1 MIHLLTTTEHYVI
14 IALSHIMWLLLTIE
28 WFIYWQLLNALIN
41 PSCNQEAIEGGGPFC
56 GKEPHPQR
64 PSTLLHAL
72 LQQTHRRYLTSNP
85 LPSNSE
91 HSCKRARGGP
101 KTERLIGNEVWRT
114 RDASPPPHYPAGSAG
129 GRSRKQVAN
138 RRLPSGS
145 SSLGLPE
152 LKKNIYTPNPL
163 HPTLGLTEVRVWF
176 ERHRP
181 VLSPSMASWIKFG
194 LIN

>member
-1 MIHLLTTTEHYVI
+1 
-14 IALSHIMWLLLTIE
+14 MWLLLTIE

-41 PSCNQEAIEGGGPFC
+41 PSRNQEAIEGGGGPFC

-64 PSTLLHAL
+64 PNPPARSSPTNPSSIPHFEPPALELRAFLQEST
-72 LQQTHRRYLTSNP
+72 RRAKKK
-85 LPSNSE
+85 E
-91 HSCKRARGGP
+91 W
-101 KTERLIGNEVWRT
+101 LIGNEVWRT
-114 RDASPPPHYPAGSAG
+114 RDASPPLGAAHAAPRD
-129 GRSRKQVAN
+129 RSRKRVAN

-152 LKKNIYTPNPL
+152 LKKSIYTPNLL

-176 ERHRP
+176 ERRRP
-181 VLSPSMASWIKFG
+181 VLSPSMASWIKIG

>member
-1 MIHLLTTTEHYVI
+1 MQSRSHRRGGTFLRERAPSTTPFNPPARSSPT
-14 IALSHIMWLLLTIE
+14 
-28 WFIYWQLLNALIN
+28 N
-41 PSCNQEAIEGGGPFC
+41 PSSIPHFEPPALELRAI
-56 GKEPHPQR
+56 
-64 PSTLLHAL
+64 
-72 LQQTHRRYLTSNP
+72 LQ
-85 LPSNSE
+85 
-91 HSCKRARGGP
+91 RARGGP

-114 RDASPPPHYPAGSAG
+114 RDASPPHTVHAAPR

-152 LKKNIYTPNPL
+152 LKKIIYTPNLL
-163 HPTLGLTEVRVWF
+163 HPTLGITEVRVWF
-176 ERHRP
+176 ERRRP